1 MTVPDKLAGNL
12 ERNPPKWIV
21 IPAQAGS
28 QGNRHTAGHRTPAF
42 AGATNLSGYRH
53 SRWGNHRRR
62 SHSAAFIGAAQ
73 S

>member
-28 QGNRHTAGHRTPAF
+28 QGNRGPFWPWTPA
-42 AGATNLSGYRH
+42 
-53 SRWGNHRRR
+53 SRGDGVEWVRP
-62 SHSAAFIGAAQ
+62 
-73 S
+73 